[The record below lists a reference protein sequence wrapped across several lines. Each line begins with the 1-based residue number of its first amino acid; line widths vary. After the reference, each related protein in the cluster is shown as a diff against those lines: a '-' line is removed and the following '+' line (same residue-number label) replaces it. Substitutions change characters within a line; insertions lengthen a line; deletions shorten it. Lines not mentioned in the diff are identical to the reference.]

1 MTTIRV
7 NYAALGSAH
16 SGLVATW
23 GRIES
28 HLADLE
34 ASVVATG
41 AMSSDAL
48 TAYRVLQQRWAAS
61 AADRQAALQALA
73 RLVDEAGSA
82 YRRADAAAA
91 AQFIP

>member
-16 SGLVATW
+16 TGLLATW

-28 HLADLE
+28 RLADLQATVAGTGDMDSE
-34 ASVVATG
+34 ALASYR
-41 AMSSDAL
+41 AL
-48 TAYRVLQQRWAAS
+48 AERWSAAAS
-61 AADRQAALQALA
+61 DRQAVLRSLA
-73 RLVDEAGSA
+73 ALVDDAASA

-91 AQFIP
+91 AQFGV